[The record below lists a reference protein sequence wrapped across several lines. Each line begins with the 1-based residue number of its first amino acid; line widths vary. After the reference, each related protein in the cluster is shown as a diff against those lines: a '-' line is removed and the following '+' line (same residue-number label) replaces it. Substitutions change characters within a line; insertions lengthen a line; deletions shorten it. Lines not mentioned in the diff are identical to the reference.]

1 MKYIYDLIIV
11 VILVAGVYTGT
22 KKGII
27 RSVVGI
33 CCSAAAFA
41 AAALTA
47 TDTMAERVYDKYV
60 HNEVQKLIS
69 EGLDEVRERTQN
81 AIDDYV
87 DKKLKE
93 IFGTEEKGD
102 DEKDKGVDIIS
113 DIIRKMEKGIS
124 DSDTEEMTEYV
135 SLAFENV
142 SVPEEYR
149 SSLVTRI
156 LSDRSVVD
164 LVIENVLGISG
175 REEINN
181 YIEKTY
187 IRPRLI
193 RIIAALSWGIIFGG
207 VKLLLWL
214 ITGSIMRLLKSSREL
229 RTADSIAGGVI
240 GFAGSGVLCAASA
253 FAVFLIVSA
262 TGGTR
267 YFNEDVISE
276 TLVFR
281 AFYTA
286 VSNLTF

>member
-33 CCSAAAFA
+33 CCSVAAFA

-102 DEKDKGVDIIS
+102 DEKDKGGDIIS

-135 SLAFENV
+135 SL
-142 SVPEEYR
+142 S
-149 SSLVTRI
+149 
-156 LSDRSVVD
+156 
-164 LVIENVLGISG
+164 
-175 REEINN
+175 
-181 YIEKTY
+181 
-187 IRPRLI
+187 
-193 RIIAALSWGIIFGG
+193 
-207 VKLLLWL
+207 
-214 ITGSIMRLLKSSREL
+214 L
-229 RTADSIAGGVI
+229 RTGACRRNTVPPLSQGYCPTDRWWI
-240 GFAGSGVLCAASA
+240 L
-253 FAVFLIVSA
+253 
-262 TGGTR
+262 
-267 YFNEDVISE
+267 
-276 TLVFR
+276 
-281 AFYTA
+281 
-286 VSNLTF
+286 